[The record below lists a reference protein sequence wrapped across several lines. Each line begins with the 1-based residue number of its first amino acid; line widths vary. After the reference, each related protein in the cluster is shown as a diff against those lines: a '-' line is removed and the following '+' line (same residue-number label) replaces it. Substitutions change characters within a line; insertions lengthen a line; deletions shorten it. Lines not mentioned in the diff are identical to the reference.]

1 MYGNNPPFGNIPNS
15 AGIPQYGIVQE
26 QSYNMTPVVS
36 AMPIPYSTNP
46 PQAWQHPNF
55 NYTNPCHL
63 AMYDYEASAEDEL
76 SLQRGTPVEVISKDS
91 VVSGDEGWWTGKV
104 AEKVGIFPSNYVS
117 PQNFVNITKPPMRKV
132 YKKLDEEDS
141 PSEPMEISPE
151 ELFSQE
157 EATLKLINFD
167 ELKLEEIIG
176 VGGFGKVYH
185 GFWGDRE
192 VAIKAAKVDP
202 DEDMNSTMRNVVK
215 EARLFSLLS
224 HRNIISL
231 EGVCLKQP
239 NLCIVLEYAQGGAI
253 NRFLT
258 GNKLPPQILVDW
270 ALQIAIGMNYLHEEA
285 ETHIIHRDLKSSNG
299 EMLFSRLIVL
309 DKNASVMFCPD
320 RSDFYEHSWGMGGF
334 LTFSSLV
341 VVISYTDACLG

>member
-1 MYGNNPPFGNIPNS
+1 MYGNNPPFGYNPNS
-15 AGIPQYGIVQE
+15 TAIPQYGTGQE
-26 QSYNMTPVVS
+26 QSYMAPVAP
-36 AMPIPYSTNP
+36 AMPISNATNP
-46 PQAWQHPNF
+46 PRMWQHPNY

-76 SLQRGTPVEVISKDS
+76 TLQRGIPVEVISKDS

-117 PQNFVNITKPPMRKV
+117 PQDLVNIAKQPMRKV

-157 EATLKLINFD
+157 EATLEMIDFN

-185 GFWGDRE
+185 GFWGDQE
-192 VAIKAAKVDP
+192 VAIKAAKIDP
-202 DEDMNSTMRNVVK
+202 DEDVNSTMRNVVK

-224 HRNIISL
+224 HPNIISL
-231 EGVCLKQP
+231 KGVCLKQP

-270 ALQIAIGMNYLHEEA
+270 ALQIAVGMNYLHEDA
-285 ETHIIHRDLKSSNG
+285 DTHIIHRDLKSSNG
-299 EMLFSRLIVL
+299 EKLL
-309 DKNASVMFCPD
+309 
-320 RSDFYEHSWGMGGF
+320 
-334 LTFSSLV
+334 
-341 VVISYTDACLG
+341 